1 MSCSWQW
8 KERLLVSHEY
18 EGLLFSSCFA
28 LQTSSNTINHL
39 EKDSFDR
46 GVPHLYYYFNFRDPS
61 TQSCENFLRSINR
74 QLLLSLPDIPQPLK
88 ELYARHK
95 SGDERPSVK
104 DLTACFIAVIK
115 TLPEVRLFGDAFD
128 ECTDWNNLWH
138 FSSQLAK
145 ARTAS
150 LHFLFTSRPERHIRD
165 AVNSL
170 DIPTVDL
177 TCPEMNLDIETFV
190 IEQLDDPRFARISVE
205 GKELVKESLVSRA
218 GGMCVFRSPHLFIV
232 SDSWPGSAG

>member
-1 MSCSWQW
+1 V
-8 KERLLVSHEY
+8 RR
-18 EGLLFSSCFA
+18 
-28 LQTSSNTINHL
+28 N
-39 EKDSFDR
+39 
-46 GVPHLYYYFNFRDPS
+46 
-61 TQSCENFLRSINR
+61 
-74 QLLLSLPDIPQPLK
+74 
-88 ELYARHK
+88 
-95 SGDERPSVK
+95 SGKHRPSVK
-104 DLTACFIAVIK
+104 DLTACFIAVIE

-190 IEQLDDPRFARISVE
+190 IEQLDDPRFARISVD
-205 GKELVKESLVSRA
+205 GKELVKESLISRA
-218 GGMCVFRSPHLFIV
+218 GGMCVFPSPSIQSV
-232 SDSWPGSAG
+232 